1 MKSASRR
8 AKFLAEW
15 SSLFS
20 SSPRTRKRIG
30 IPWSVVGNL
39 AATSLR
45 LGLLFLV
52 GREVA
57 AHLGSEGI
65 VVMGQLQ
72 NLLGLGLALPSLALQ
87 PGIQQALG
95 SATAAQAPERS
106 SWALLS
112 GQTLALLSAL
122 VVTGLVLTG
131 SVYLPEVVG
140 RTVWMLVPGICAMA
154 LVGNLQAISA
164 GRRRM
169 GKLNL
174 FIAASGPLQA
184 LWLFAWIHAGL
195 VGLGPGIVLF
205 GLVAAPCAAFLLSPF
220 PLSWPHR
227 DQWKEQAKLW
237 APLAAMGSVVAVL
250 GPLKTILFRET
261 LLSQGVDQAGD
272 WQAAARLAELV
283 FATWT
288 SAFSTWAL
296 PRLSGPVAQ
305 RPGFQRLVLC
315 PLGALGIGIVL
326 ASLGA
331 WALELAYVGRFQ
343 DALPVLRL
351 QCLAEFIQAS
361 TVPLGLI
368 LIAHRSVK
376 AYAGLEIAAAILQL
390 FLVRLLVPSLGP
402 VGVPLSIAI
411 ESSVYLV
418 AAWWLVRR
426 RKVVTLAP

>member
-1 MKSASRR
+1 MTT
-8 AKFLAEW
+8 F
-15 SSLFS
+15 
-20 SSPRTRKRIG
+20 PRPRFQL
-30 IPWSVVGNL
+30 PWSVVGNL

-57 AHLGSEGI
+57 RHLGSEGI

-72 NLLGLGLALPSLALQ
+72 NLMGLGLALPSMALNS
-87 PGIQQALG
+87 GIQQALG
-95 SATAAQAPERS
+95 SATDAQVPERS

-112 GQTLALLSAL
+112 GQALAVLSAL
-122 VVTGLVLTG
+122 VVTGLVLAEF
-131 SVYLPEVVG
+131 VYLPEVVG
-140 RTVWMLVPGICAMA
+140 RTVWMLVPGVCAMA
-154 LVGNLQAISA
+154 LVGNLQSISA
-164 GRRRM
+164 GRGRM

-184 LWLFAWIHAGL
+184 LWLFAWIHLGL
-195 VGLGPGIVLF
+195 VGLAPGVVLF
-205 GLVAAPCAAFLLSPF
+205 GLVAAPCAAFLLSPL
-220 PLSWPHR
+220 PLSWPRR
-227 DQWKEQAKLW
+227 DQWREQAKLW

-250 GPLKTILFRET
+250 GPLKNILFRET
-261 LLSQGVDQAGD
+261 LLAQGIDAAGD

-288 SAFSTWAL
+288 AAFSTWAL
-296 PRLSGPVAQ
+296 PRLSGPAER
-305 RPGFQRLVLC
+305 RPGLQRLALC
-315 PLGALGIGIVL
+315 PLGALAIGIVL

-368 LIAHRSVK
+368 LIARRSVK

-390 FLVRLLVPSLGP
+390 FLVRLLAPSLGP
-402 VGVPLSIAI
+402 VGVPVSIAI

-426 RKVVTLAP
+426 REVVTLAP

>member
-1 MKSASRR
+1 MTSRTM
-8 AKFLAEW
+8 
-15 SSLFS
+15 
-20 SSPRTRKRIG
+20 PPIHV
-30 IPWSVVGNL
+30 PWSVVGNL

-57 AHLGSEGI
+57 ANLGSEGI

-72 NLLGLGLALPSLALQ
+72 NLMGLGLALPSLALNS
-87 PGIQQALG
+87 GIQQALG
-95 SATAAQAPERS
+95 SASSAQVPDRS

-112 GQTLALLSAL
+112 GQILAALSAL
-122 VVTGLVLTG
+122 VVTGLVLTK

-140 RTVWMLVPGICAMA
+140 RTVWMLVPGVCAMA

-184 LWLFAWIHAGL
+184 LWLFAWIHFGL
-195 VGLGPGIVLF
+195 VGLAPGVVLF

-220 PLSWPHR
+220 PLSWPRR
-227 DQWKEQAKLW
+227 DQWKEQARLW
-237 APLAAMGSVVAVL
+237 APLAAMGSVAAVL
-250 GPLKTILFRET
+250 APLKTIFFRET
-261 LLSQGVDQAGD
+261 LLAQGIDAAGN

-283 FATWT
+283 FATWVA
-288 SAFSTWAL
+288 AFSTWAL
-296 PRLSGPVAQ
+296 PRLSGPADQ

-315 PLGALGIGIVL
+315 PLGALAIGIVL
-326 ASLGA
+326 AGLGS

-343 DALPVLRL
+343 GALGVLRL
-351 QCLAEFIQAS
+351 QCLAEVVQAS

-368 LIAHRSVK
+368 LIARRSVK
-376 AYAGLEIAAAILQL
+376 TYAGLEISAALLQL
-390 FLVRLLVPSLGP
+390 FLVSLLVPSLGP
-402 VGVPLSIAI
+402 IGVPLSIAI

-418 AAWWLVRR
+418 VAWRLVRR
-426 RKVVTLAP
+426 REVVTLTP